1 MANDA
6 ILFRPRAKDTTSGI
20 TRKTLKRL
28 ANLLDVAE
36 SEVIHKALARY
47 AQENLPRYAPDDGP
61 LTKSQHRSIAARVRR
76 QHGKAQTVE
85 TLFDQRKRRSRARTE
100 GVRAASRSR

>member
-1 MANDA
+1 MAKDA

-28 ANLLDVAE
+28 AKLLDLAE
-36 SEVIHKALARY
+36 SEVIHKALAQY
-47 AQENLPRYAPDDGP
+47 AQENLPRYDPDDGP
-61 LTKSQHRSIAARVRR
+61 LSKRQHRSIAAQVQRE
-76 QHGKAQTVE
+76 HGKAQTIE
-85 TLFDQRKRRSRARTE
+85 TLFDERERRPRARTE